1 MDARVLSVASS
12 HIGRVRAS
20 NQDSGYAGTHLFLVA
35 DGMGGHAGGDVASSL
50 ATQAVT
56 AVADERFES
65 IEIAREQ
72 LVDAVKNS
80 AAELVEAVRE
90 HQDLSGMGTTVSAL
104 LRHNNQVVI
113 AHIGDSRIYRFRDGV
128 LEQIT
133 TDHTFV
139 QKLVETGRIT
149 PEEAMV
155 HPRRNVLMR
164 VLGDFDGSVDID
176 SAILDT
182 LPGDR
187 WLLCSDGLC
196 GFVTESAIAEVLA
209 DEPDAAKAAQR
220 LIEMTLD
227 RGAPDNV
234 TVVIAG
240 VNETN
245 MSAAAKPILVG
256 AASQPLIFDA
266 VTKRLPKIATRLFYP
281 GAPYP
286 EEEHFETADYLDTLI
301 AEDKKR
307 AAQRRVRWTVYF
319 AIALA
324 ALVGS
329 GIYGYVWTQ
338 SQYFVGTD
346 SDSVVIYRGVNADFG
361 SIPLHTVV
369 RDTDIPLDSL
379 SDFVR
384 MSVERTIPVLSL
396 KQALLVV
403 ERIENVSQSQ

>member
-1 MDARVLSVASS
+1 VDARVLSVASS

-50 ATQAVT
+50 ATQTVT

-65 IEIAREQ
+65 IDVARDR
-72 LVDAVKNS
+72 LVEAVKNS

-90 HQDLSGMGTTVSAL
+90 HPDLDGMGTTVSAL

-113 AHIGDSRIYRFRDGV
+113 AHIGDSRIYRFRKGV

-149 PEEAMV
+149 AEEAMV

-164 VLGDFDGSVDID
+164 VLGDFEGSVEID

-182 LPGDR
+182 EPGDR

-196 GFVTESAIAEVLA
+196 GFVPEKSIADVLA
-209 DEPDAAKAAQR
+209 AEPDAAKAATT
-220 LIEMTLD
+220 LIEMTLE

-256 AASQPLIFDA
+256 AAAQPLIFDV
-266 VTKRLPKIATRLFYP
+266 VTKSFPTVPVRVQYP
-281 GAPYP
+281 GGSRVL
-286 EEEHFETADYLDTLI
+286 EEHFETADYLDTLI
-301 AEDKKR
+301 AEDKRR
-307 AAQRRVRWTVYF
+307 AAQRRSRWAVYLGLIV
-319 AIALA
+319 AVVTGL
-324 ALVGS
+324 

-338 SQYFVGTD
+338 SQFFVGAD
-346 SDSVVIYRGVNADFG
+346 SDSVVVYRGINADFG

-369 RDTDIPLDSL
+369 RDTQIPLSSL
-379 SDFVR
+379 TQFVR
-384 MSVERTIPVLSL
+384 NSVDLTIPVLSL